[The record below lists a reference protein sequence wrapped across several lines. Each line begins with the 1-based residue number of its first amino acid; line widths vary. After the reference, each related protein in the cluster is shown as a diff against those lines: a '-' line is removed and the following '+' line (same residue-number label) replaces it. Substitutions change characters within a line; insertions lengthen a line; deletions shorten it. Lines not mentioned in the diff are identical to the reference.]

1 MKKVDKTLYF
11 NSDSRYNSYM
21 MNEKE
26 LMRTTTRTETQEA
39 IDATYNELCSAL
51 TAFDYKLR
59 ELARM
64 ADLDE
69 IENIY
74 LRTADLHDLLMQID
88 EVLEK

>member
-1 MKKVDKTLYF
+1 
-11 NSDSRYNSYM
+11 M

-26 LMRTTTRTETQEA
+26 LMMTTTRTETQEA

-64 ADLDE
+64 ADLNE

-74 LRTADLHDLLMQID
+74 LRTEGVHDLLQEID

>member
-1 MKKVDKTLYF
+1 MKQGNT
-11 NSDSRYNSYM
+11 M
-21 MNEKE
+21 M
-26 LMRTTTRTETQEA
+26 TRTEHQEE
-39 IDATYNELCSAL
+39 IDAKYNELCSAL

-74 LRTADLHDLLMQID
+74 LRTQPLHDLLQEID
-88 EVLEK
+88 EALEK

>member
-1 MKKVDKTLYF
+1 MKQGNT
-11 NSDSRYNSYM
+11 
-21 MNEKE
+21 MNT
-26 LMRTTTRTETQEA
+26 MTRTEAQED
-39 IDATYNELCSAL
+39 IDAKYNELCSAL

-74 LRTADLHDLLMQID
+74 IRTQPLHDLLMEID

>member
-1 MKKVDKTLYF
+1 
-11 NSDSRYNSYM
+11 M

-26 LMRTTTRTETQEA
+26 LMMTTTRTETQEA
-39 IDATYNELCSAL
+39 IDALYNELCSAL

-59 ELARM
+59 ELTRL
-64 ADLDE
+64 ADLNE

-74 LRTADLHDLLMQID
+74 LRTTGVHDLLQEID

>member
-1 MKKVDKTLYF
+1 
-11 NSDSRYNSYM
+11 M

-26 LMRTTTRTETQEA
+26 LMMTRTETQEA

-64 ADLDE
+64 ADLDD
-69 IENIY
+69 IKNIY
-74 LRTADLHDLLMQID
+74 IRTQPLHDLLMEID
-88 EVLEK
+88 EALEK

>member
-1 MKKVDKTLYF
+1 M
-11 NSDSRYNSYM
+11 
-21 MNEKE
+21 
-26 LMRTTTRTETQEA
+26 TRTMKQEA
-39 IDATYNELCSAL
+39 IDAKYNELCSAL

-69 IENIY
+69 IKDIY
-74 LRTADLHDLLMQID
+74 LRTEGAHDLLMEID